1 MEKLLEKLRCRTIT
15 AQTGPEAIKYAMSE
29 VKFDI
34 ILMEYKL
41 TQINGAD
48 VARMVKDTKNAN
60 SHTPI
65 VCVTGYLKEL
75 PPSHHFDDLM
85 DKPPTVAKLTEVLG
99 KFCQWK
105 APPPNWTPAQ
115 YPVMPFSGLRQE
127 SVKSEESPI
136 SASSSYGVAIPSSS
150 YRGSSRE
157 DSISSSWYG
166 DTEGRTEDVTMTH
179 GKQLPVDWHDHD
191 LVQAFDG
198 LGISRDIPDESELKP
213 TTQVPSRTMI
223 PLRHEESAPPILE
236 HMTVPMKTVS
246 PERFVT
252 RRRSQER
259 MRRESAESGDDE
271 DEELGHLQIR
281 TKSPR
286 NRLRGS
292 SKLGTEMM
300 RTNSRGSVISV
311 EEISTENKIAKSP
324 PSAITEDGKVEDE
337 TEKKAVSETETNHG
351 GLTPPEIFPRRP
363 GEHIEDVEMEPAE
376 LTTPTSVLG
385 LSEAVSPDLDPT
397 PRPSIAC
404 AKLDPQSPSSTS

>member
-41 TQINGAD
+41 SQVNGAD

-85 DKPPTVAKLTEVLG
+85 DKPPTVAKLTEILG

-105 APPPNWTPAQ
+105 PPPPNWTPAQ
-115 YPVMPFSGLRQE
+115 YPITPFSGLRQE
-127 SVKSEESPI
+127 SVKSEGSPI

-166 DTEGRTEDVTMTH
+166 DAESRTEDVLMMH
-179 GKQLPVDWHDHD
+179 GKQHPADWRDHD

-198 LGISRDIPDESELKP
+198 LGISGDTLDDSEFKP
-213 TTQVPSRTMI
+213 ATQSVFRPMI

-236 HMTVPMKTVS
+236 HMTGPMKTAS
-246 PERFVT
+246 PERFAT
-252 RRRSQER
+252 KRRSQER

-281 TKSPR
+281 TRSPR
-286 NRLRGS
+286 NRPRGS

-311 EEISTENKIAKSP
+311 EEISVEDKIAKCP
-324 PSAITEDGKVEDE
+324 PPAISEDRRIEDE
-337 TEKKAVSETETNHG
+337 IEKKAVTETEVNHG

-363 GEHIEDVEMEPAE
+363 GEHVEDVEMEPVE
-376 LTTPTSVLG
+376 VTTPKPVQDLSVTL
-385 LSEAVSPDLDPT
+385 SPDQDPT
-397 PRPSIAC
+397 PRPSIANV
-404 AKLDPQSPSSTS
+404 KLDLESPSSTL